1 MPRFSIV
8 VPTTDRPKLLAGA
21 VRAFL
26 ASMFHDFELVISDN
40 CSQVPARDILAGIKD
55 ERVRHLRTSTRLAA
69 SDHWEFIWE
78 HLRGDYVMFPC
89 DDNLLHPGIL
99 AFADR
104 ALSHHDLD
112 VLSWRVGSYYHHGWD
127 IEYPGLPNRG
137 NVLGLDPGTS
147 GGLYQCDAAAVLRFH
162 AQHLRFSGCFPCL
175 LNFLFRREL
184 GSWIRR
190 ETGKLFWLPC
200 PDVASSVLVLGTCR
214 PGGYAFWD
222 GFGAIGGRSRD
233 SNFASML
240 SRGKQGRFQ
249 QYVAESSD
257 QDLFPHHQPKFISM
271 SNMLAAAVSQGRAL
285 FPRHFAPF
293 QVEPRTIAAGTIDE
307 MFVDRTLPIDQPAFN
322 SDLDRFIDTFPA
334 EVRSELRSYRDQ
346 RAAELTRKEAAPAV
360 SAPQGPTRSR
370 GEEIAEAWRLFRHT
384 WRYPF
389 RRTWSAGPTT
399 YVDMALFGARDAGD
413 VVRALPKL
421 LALFDKLGTGF
432 RDYYRSVGML
442 GEELT
447 LPQTEQK
454 PQTAARSTELVNAND
469 G

>member
-1 MPRFSIV
+1 VSIPRFSIV

-26 ASMFHDFELVISDN
+26 ASTFQDFELVISDN
-40 CSQVPARDILAGIKD
+40 CSKVRARQIVGGIKD
-55 ERVRHLRTSTRLAA
+55 ERIRHLRTSTRLAA

-104 ALSHHDLD
+104 ILGHHDLD
-112 VLSWRVGSYYHHGWD
+112 VLSWRVGSYYHANWD

-137 NVLGLDPGTS
+137 NVLGLDAGTS
-147 GGLYQCDAAAVLRFH
+147 GGLYRCDAAAVLRFH

-175 LNFLFRREL
+175 LNFLFKRER
-184 GSWIRR
+184 GNWIRR
-190 ETGKLFWLPC
+190 QAGKLFWLPC
-200 PDVASSVLVLGTCR
+200 PDVASSVLVLGICQ
-214 PGGYAFWD
+214 PDGYAFWD

-257 QDLFPHHQPKFISM
+257 QDLFPLHQPKFISM
-271 SNMLAAAVSQGRAL
+271 SNMLAATVSQGRAL

-293 QVEPRTIAAGTIDE
+293 EVEQRTIAAGTIDE

-322 SDLDRFIDTFPA
+322 SDVDRFIETFPA
-334 EVRSELRSYRDQ
+334 EVRAEVRSYRDQ
-346 RAAELTRKEAAPAV
+346 RAAELVRKEAEPVVPASPAPA
-360 SAPQGPTRSR
+360 RFR
-370 GEEIAEAWRLFRHT
+370 REEIAEAWRLFRHT

-389 RRTWSAGPTT
+389 RRIWTVGGTT
-399 YVDMALFGARDAGD
+399 YVDMRLFGARDTGD
-413 VVRALPKL
+413 VVRTFPKL
-421 LALFDKLGTGF
+421 LALFDKFGTGF
-432 RDYYRSVGML
+432 RDHYRTVGML
-442 GEELT
+442 GEELS
-447 LPQTEQK
+447 LPDTKQK
-454 PQTAARSTELVNAND
+454 PQDAMRFI
-469 G
+469 